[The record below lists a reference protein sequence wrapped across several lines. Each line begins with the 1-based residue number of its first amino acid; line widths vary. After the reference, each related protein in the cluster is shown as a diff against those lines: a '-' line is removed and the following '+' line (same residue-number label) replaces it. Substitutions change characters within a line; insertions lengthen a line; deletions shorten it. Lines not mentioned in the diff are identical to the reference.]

1 MYLHTVI
8 RTFFYMLRLLL
19 IQWSLFFYL
28 RCVVFVKIFVK
39 IFNVGIILDTIFF
52 VFVFISVVFGNV
64 VVIDDDNDI
73 SFVVGVVFNVA
84 ELMISVVEDVVDVF
98 DADICFVFETSI

>member
-1 MYLHTVI
+1 MVVV
-8 RTFFYMLRLLL
+8 
-19 IQWSLFFYL
+19 FYL

-84 ELMISVVEDVVDVF
+84 ELMISVVEDVVDVVDVF